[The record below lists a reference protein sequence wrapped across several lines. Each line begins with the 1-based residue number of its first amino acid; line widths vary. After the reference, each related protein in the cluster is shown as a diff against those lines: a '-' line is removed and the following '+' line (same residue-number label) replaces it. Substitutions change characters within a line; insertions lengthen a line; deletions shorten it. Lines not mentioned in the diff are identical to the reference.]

1 MRTSV
6 DRLADDVS
14 STKSAIL
21 AAAEEVFATYGYAG
35 ASTRAIVNRAQ
46 VNISS
51 LHYHWSSKER
61 LYFAVFDNVYA
72 RITEVIRAALS
83 TCATRKLDRLATM
96 TSVMA
101 ALIDFFLDHPTVPRL
116 LARRLL
122 ENENEHSDIE
132 RRILKPAWQTF
143 SEWVRS
149 FGGKEMSELEA
160 NLFMLTVEGAVL
172 LLTLDSPHVTTL
184 LGGSASN
191 PQLRAKVG
199 AYLVQLAPMLLKQAA
214 HRTGARS
221 S

>member
-1 MRTSV
+1 MRTV
-6 DRLADDVS
+6 VEPVTEEVS
-14 STKSAIL
+14 STKRVIL

-35 ASTRAIVNRAQ
+35 ASTRAIVKRAG

-61 LYFAVFDNVYA
+61 LYFAVFEDIYA
-72 RITEVIRAALS
+72 RITEVIRATFE
-83 TCATRKLDRLATM
+83 TCARDKLDRLATM

-101 ALIDFFLDHPTVPRL
+101 ALIDFFLDHPNVPRL

-122 ENENEHSDIE
+122 ENENEHADIE

-149 FGGKEMSELEA
+149 FGGKGMSELDA
-160 NLFMLTVEGAVL
+160 SLFMLTVEGAVL

-184 LGGSASN
+184 LGGSVRR
-191 PQLRAKVG
+191 PQLRAKVRP
-199 AYLVQLAPMLLKQAA
+199 YLVQLVPMLLQRAA
-214 HRTGARS
+214 QRNSGRS
-221 S
+221 E